1 VDLPM
6 DKEIAGLGTLGPKM
20 EAPTAEL
27 TGREGFDV
35 SGFAIVPALLTSSE
49 AEVFRTESES
59 FLTAGAGARGLLN
72 RPTIASLARQLLES
86 PRLAAFLPRE
96 GVAVQCTY
104 FEKTSDTNWFV
115 PWHQDVSLPC
125 RRGFGEVPIDRWSVK
140 EGDDFVAAP
149 AVVLET
155 VVAVRIHL
163 DPSREENGPLLV
175 WPESHRSDLL
185 SEREIGQLA
194 GNHPVVACCAEA
206 GDAVV
211 MRPLLVHSSKK
222 SRSPLPRRVLHFLFG
237 PVRPPLGLMWNV
249 DETPSRGV

>member
-1 VDLPM
+1 M
-6 DKEIAGLGTLGPKM
+6 DGSNAWDIASFGQTV
-20 EAPTAEL
+20 PTSSAE
-27 TGREGFDV
+27 RAACVGFDV
-35 SGFAIVPALLTSSE
+35 AGFEIVPTLLSSSE
-49 AEVFRTESES
+49 VDLLRNESES
-59 FLTAGAGARGLLN
+59 FLTAGAGAKGLLN
-72 RPTIASLARQLLES
+72 RPTIASLARKLLES

-104 FEKTSDTNWFV
+104 FKKTADTNWFV

-175 WPESHRSDLL
+175 WPGSHRSDLL